1 MYVFGCQRTG
11 GALRKQT
18 FACLMDLDWH
28 IYIFTYIHI
37 YMFTY
42 LHFYIYTYI
51 YIYIFTYT
59 HIYIFTYLHIYIYA
73 YIYIYIHIL
82 DCKKPSPFNR
92 VFAADR
98 ILTT

>member
-11 GALRKQT
+11 GALKKQT

-51 YIYIFTYT
+51 YIHIYLYAYLHIHIFTYI
-59 HIYIFTYLHIYIYA
+59 HIRIHIYIY
-73 YIYIYIHIL
+73 IYWIA
-82 DCKKPSPFNR
+82 KKPSPFNR

>member
-11 GALRKQT
+11 GALKKQT

-51 YIYIFTYT
+51 YTYLLIRIFTYS
-59 HIYIFTYLHIYIYA
+59 HIYIYT
-73 YIYIYIHIL
+73 YTHTYIYIHIL
-82 DCKKPSPFNR
+82 DCKKTISFQSRLRGRQDFDNMM
-92 VFAADR
+92 
-98 ILTT
+98 